1 MSQTG
6 GSAVVIR
13 FGVFEVDTV
22 TGELR
27 KQGLRIRLQE
37 QPFQVLALLLARPGD
52 LVTRE
57 ELRLKLWPAGTF
69 VDFEHSLNKA
79 INKLREALGDDSDSP
94 RYIETLPR
102 RGYRFIA
109 TISSDKPLLEA
120 DVSPVVQASRPQTVV
135 TGNPPRIEWMKPFLI
150 LLLGVF
156 VLIAAVLWY
165 ELTHKQTY
173 PATVMQT
180 PAANR
185 SVAVLPLVNLSGDTS
200 QNYFADGMTDEL
212 ITVLSQVSALRVIS
226 RTSVMHYK
234 QTTKTLPQIGREL
247 GVATILEG
255 SVQKSGNQV
264 LINLRLIDAATE
276 NDLWSETYK
285 RTLKNIF
292 AVEDEAATKVAEA
305 LSARITQTES
315 SRISVMPTQNPQ
327 AYDLFLQG
335 EYYLHRADSSGL
347 NSDEAAAIKYY
358 TQATEQDPQFAL
370 AYARLAAAQIFLGI
384 NIIDSKQIK
393 LLNSQAKLSIDRALA
408 LSPDLAE
415 AHLAQGYY
423 RDYVMLD
430 LDAALASFQTA
441 LALKPQDPN
450 IMVAIGRIY
459 QHRGQMDRAADYL
472 KKVVDLDPRNIPSYE
487 ALAMVYVW
495 MREYPQAESL
505 LRHALAIDPEST
517 RSLVLLATSVLQ
529 RTGNIESTLA
539 VLNSIPTNA
548 QNDPSILG
556 SRIYLMY
563 LKRDYAVAELLAIRE
578 EKIDP
583 KMFTPGDLNQD
594 LGEFAWKKGN
604 RVAAREYFLHSA
616 AETEAALKHNPD
628 DVNLHELLGFDYARL
643 GRSREALQQGRLCIK
658 IADRTPNFDTTV
670 DTLLSMAVIQ
680 AQIGQVSEAVANLDR
695 LLAMPSGLE
704 VSTPMLKLEPIWDP
718 IRNDPRFLTLLKKY
732 ENSGKTELATR
743 GG

>member
-1 MSQTG
+1 MRQTS
-6 GSAVVIR
+6 GSAGITR

-37 QPFQVLALLLARPGD
+37 QPFQVLALLLTRPGE

-102 RGYRFIA
+102 RGYRFIVP
-109 TISSDKPLLEA
+109 ISSDKQPEDTIGFPDIKA
-120 DVSPVVQASRPQTVV
+120 TPPTSGVI
-135 TGNPPRIEWMKPFLI
+135 GNPHRIQWMKQFLI

-156 VLIAAVLWY
+156 VLIAAVLLY
-165 ELTHKQTY
+165 EQAHNQTK
-173 PATVMQT
+173 PATVMH
-180 PAANR
+180 AAAPNH
-185 SVAVLPLVNLSGDTS
+185 SVAVLPIMNLSGDAS

-212 ITVLSQVSALRVIS
+212 ITVLSQISALRVIS

-247 GVATILEG
+247 GVATVLEG

-276 NDLWSETYK
+276 DDLWSETYK

-292 AVEDEAATKVAEA
+292 SVEDEAATKVAEA
-305 LSARITQTES
+305 LRATLTQAES
-315 SRISVMPTQNPQ
+315 SRISVIPTQNPQ

-347 NSDEAAAIKYY
+347 NSDETAAIKYY

-370 AYARLAAAQIFLGI
+370 AYARLAAAQISLGT
-384 NIIDSKQIK
+384 NTIDSKQMK
-393 LLNSQAKLSIDRALA
+393 LLTSQAKLSIDRALA
-408 LSPDLAE
+408 LSPNLAE

-423 RDYVMLD
+423 QDYVLLD

-450 IMVAIGRIY
+450 VMIAIGRIY
-459 QHRGQMDRAADYL
+459 QHRGQMDKAADYL

-487 ALAMVYVW
+487 ALAVVYEW

-505 LRHALAIDPEST
+505 LRRALAIDPEST
-517 RSLVLLATSVLQ
+517 RSLVLLATSVLR
-529 RTGNIESTLA
+529 RTGDADSTLA
-539 VLNSIPTNA
+539 VLDSTPANA
-548 QNDPSILG
+548 QNDSSILG

-563 LKRDYAVAELLAIRE
+563 LKRDYAVAEQLVMRE
-578 EKIDP
+578 EKIDL
-583 KMFTPGDLNQD
+583 KMFLPGDLNQD

-604 RVAAREYFLHSA
+604 RVTAREYFLQSA

-643 GRSREALQQGRLCIK
+643 GRSRDALQQGRLCIK
-658 IADRTPNFDTTV
+658 IADRNPNFDTTV

-680 AQIGQVSEAVANLDR
+680 AQLGQVSEAVANLDR

-704 VSTPMLKLEPIWDP
+704 VSTPMLKLEPIWDS

-732 ENSGKTELATR
+732 GNSGKTELATR